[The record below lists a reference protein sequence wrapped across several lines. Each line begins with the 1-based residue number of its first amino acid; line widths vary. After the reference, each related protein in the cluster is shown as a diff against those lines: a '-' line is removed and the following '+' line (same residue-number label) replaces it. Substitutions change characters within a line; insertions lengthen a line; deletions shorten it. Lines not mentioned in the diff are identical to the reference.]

1 MWREVP
7 FLWTNWPGPSQMM
20 RRGRNRWPLIAERV
34 CRKDPFFS
42 QAAVTVGYANGLL
55 TDWRQNC
62 HFPIDNPAVTIR
74 EWFIVWQ
81 FFCGILE
88 LNLIS
93 MQEGRTSVK
102 FRSKARLIDNRCH
115 WEETQ
120 IMHWKWI
127 SNGTNQI
134 SNTRLCYWLDWW
146 GKCLLIS
153 AQLLA

>member
-20 RRGRNRWPLIAERV
+20 RGAAIGDRWLRSAFVERTRFFPGRGNRGLRQWIINRLASKLSFPRTIQPWQSENDSLCDNFFVE
-34 CRKDPFFS
+34 FS
-42 QAAVTVGYANGLL
+42 Q
-55 TDWRQNC
+55 
-62 HFPIDNPAVTIR
+62 
-74 EWFIVWQ
+74 
-81 FFCGILE
+81 

-115 WEETQ
+115 WGETQ